1 MASACRQRGGRIC
14 TSASFGRTRPRC
26 RTSRERGWDSAS
38 FAIPSRHWVDVRG
51 RSSCPKEARCSPSP
65 CRAAAKRMTRPW
77 KPSTL
82 PPRRARSVDIV
93 ARAVLIGIGA
103 TIVMDLWAVL
113 RKRVFGIASLDYRML
128 GRWIG
133 NLPRGQFVHDKIGAA
148 SPVRGELIIG
158 WCAHYAIGI
167 TFALL
172 LLVLWGPGWARHPTP
187 LPAM

>member
-1 MASACRQRGGRIC
+1 M
-14 TSASFGRTRPRC
+14 
-26 RTSRERGWDSAS
+26 
-38 FAIPSRHWVDVRG
+38 
-51 RSSCPKEARCSPSP
+51 
-65 CRAAAKRMTRPW
+65 
-77 KPSTL
+77 
-82 PPRRARSVDIV
+82 DIV

-172 LLVLWGPGWARHPTP
+172 LLVLWGPSWARHPTP
-187 LPAM
+187 LPAMIVGVLTVVAPLFILQPAMGAGFASSRTPHPNTARVRSILTHTVYGIGLYLSALLWSLVMPL

>member
-1 MASACRQRGGRIC
+1 V
-14 TSASFGRTRPRC
+14 
-26 RTSRERGWDSAS
+26 E
-38 FAIPSRHWVDVRG
+38 
-51 RSSCPKEARCSPSP
+51 
-65 CRAAAKRMTRPW
+65 
-77 KPSTL
+77 
-82 PPRRARSVDIV
+82 IV

-103 TIVMDLWAVL
+103 TIVMDLWAVV

-133 NLPRGQFVHDKIGAA
+133 NLPRGRFVHDSIGAA

-172 LLVLWGPGWARHPTP
+172 LLELWGPDWARHPTL
-187 LPAM
+187 LPALMVGVLTVVAPFFILQPAMGAGIAASRTPRPSTARLRSLLTHTVYGIGLYLSALLWSLVMPF